1 VIEDALAVVVAAQ
14 VGPLRLAV
22 ERLTVELA
30 ELRKALPT
38 PLVTI
43 EEAAQALEVSVSSVR
58 RAIRRGDVPVRR
70 IGRSVR
76 VDLRALRP
84 LSEDEVA
91 VAACTARSQ
100 P

>member
-1 VIEDALAVVVAAQ
+1 MIEDALSAVVANQ
-14 VGPLRLAV
+14 VTPLRLAV

-30 ELRKALPT
+30 ELRKAIPAQMS
-38 PLVTI
+38 TI
-43 EEAAQALEVSVSSVR
+43 EEYAEAQHISVSSVR
-58 RAIRRGDVPVRR
+58 RGIRKGDIPVRR

-76 VDLRALRP
+76 IDLRALRP

-91 VAACTARSQ
+91 VAARAARGQ